1 MGFLSGILGG
11 GGGGGEQASTTT
23 QDVPAW
29 ARPYLQSYM
38 QQGANIGRG
47 QWSPYTGQ
55 RYTGN
60 NAYQNAGIEQQ
71 AQQAQ
76 GGSAVNNA
84 ASANLTGTLNGD
96 YLSSGNPYLTQQI
109 DKAQGDVV
117 RNYNLTA
124 RPRQDQMMAR
134 SGSFG
139 NSGVAQASQEEDRN
153 LQDNL
158 SNISVQ
164 MRGADYTNERNRQM
178 QAAGLAPGA
187 AQAGYNDSQQLYN
200 AGTAQNQPAQQNM
213 DFAYQQWTDQQNDPY
228 KRLTAQG
235 APFGANL
242 GGVTTSTQPQGSSAA
257 GAIGGGLAGASLG
270 NKIGGQFGYGGW
282 GTAIGGGLGAVG
294 GGK

>member
-1 MGFLSGILGG
+1 MGFLSGLLGG
-11 GGGGGEQASTTT
+11 GGGGDKTSTST

-29 ARPYLQSYM
+29 ARPYLESYM
-38 QQGANIGRG
+38 KQGSALGSG
-47 QWSPYTGQ
+47 TYQPYTGQ
-55 RYTGN
+55 RFTGN

-71 AQQAQ
+71 AQQAM

-84 ASANLTGTLNGD
+84 ASSNLTSTLNGD

-124 RPRQDQMMAR
+124 RPRQDMLAAR

-139 NSGVAQASQEEDRN
+139 NSGVAQMNAEEDRN

-158 SNISVQ
+158 ANISVQ

-187 AQAGYNDSQQLYN
+187 AAAGYNDSQQLFN
-200 AGTAQNQPAQQNM
+200 AGAAQNAPLQQNM

-228 KRLTAQG
+228 KRLTATG

-242 GGVTTSTQPQGSSAA
+242 GSVGTQTGAPGSSTA

-282 GTAIGGGLGAVG
+282 GTAIGGGLGALG
-294 GGK
+294 GSK

>member
-1 MGFLSGILGG
+1 MGFLSGLLGG
-11 GGGGGEQASTTT
+11 GGGGGDQTSTSTT
-23 QDVPAW
+23 DVPAW
-29 ARPYLQSYM
+29 ARPYLQQYM
-38 QQGANIGRG
+38 QQGAALG
-47 QWSPYTGQ
+47 QGQYTPYSGQ
-55 RYTGN
+55 RYVSQN
-60 NAYQNAGIEQQ
+60 PYQAQGIEQQ
-71 AQQAQ
+71 AAMAQ
-76 GGSAVNNA
+76 GGAAVNNA
-84 ASANLTGTLNGD
+84 ASGNLTSTLNGD

-139 NSGVAQASQEEDRN
+139 NSGVQQASQEEDRM

-187 AQAGYNDSQQLYN
+187 SAAGYNDAQQLYN
-200 AGTAQNQPAQQNM
+200 AGTAANQPAQQDA

-228 KRLTAQG
+228 KRLTATG

-242 GGVTTSTQPQGSSAA
+242 GSVSTQTGAPGSSTA
-257 GAIGGGLAGASLG
+257 GALGGGLAGWGMGRQMGL
-270 NKIGGQFGYGGW
+270 GGW
-282 GTAIGGGLGAVG
+282 GQAGTAAAGAVA
-294 GGK
+294 GKS